1 MRTLA
6 ITLFA
11 GLLLSGIAC
20 AQAATIYKWTD
31 NQGQVHFGS
40 QPPAGYASER
50 ITTRSSNTRFFSEPA
65 SKQGTGQGV
74 GESQKEIDARV
85 KRKVAQEQAELQA
98 FCTGMRTRLA
108 QLKNNPRLFTE
119 IDGETVHMDEE
130 ERQRRIRETE
140 DKISEFCN

>member
-6 ITLFA
+6 VTLFA

-31 NQGQVHFGS
+31 SQGQVHFGS
-40 QPPAGYASER
+40 QPPVGYDSER
-50 ITTRSSNTRFFSEPA
+50 ITTRSRNSTTAAEPA
-65 SKQGTGQGV
+65 GTQDTHQET

-85 KRKVAQEQAELQA
+85 RREVAREQAELKA
-98 FCTGMRTRLA
+98 FCTDMRTRLS
-108 QLKNNPRLFTE
+108 QLKNNPRLLAE
-119 IDGETVHMDEE
+119 VDGEMVRLSEE
-130 ERQRRIRETE
+130 ERQRRIGEAE